1 MIGEQI
7 MHYKILEKLGVG
19 GMGEVYKAQ
28 DTNLD
33 RLVAI
38 KFLPRHLTAGVE
50 DTKRFKREAKV
61 AAALNHPNIA
71 TIYAIEELETEQQDK
86 ECFIVMEYIDGQEL
100 REKIKNSPPSGEEI
114 LQIIYQIADGLN
126 AAHKKGIVH
135 RDIKSSNIMITGE
148 GQVKLMDFGLAKLT
162 GQTMLTKTGTTMGTV
177 AYMSPE
183 QARGETV
190 DRRSDIW
197 SLGVVIYEMVTG
209 QLPFKG
215 EFDQAVIYS
224 ILNEEPDPVSTEIPP
239 EISKIISKSL
249 RKDAE
254 VRYRDTQEIISEL
267 EGFTEPSKITF
278 RRDYLKKRK
287 YVYAFISVFVLCA
300 VMLLVYWFLMPGKGG
315 VPERENSIA
324 VLPFDNIS
332 ADPEQ
337 EYFCDGMTEQI
348 ISNLAKLHRLRV
360 ISRTSVMNYKH
371 SDKTIPQIGKELN
384 VAYVLEGSVRRF
396 SNRLRI
402 TAQLISTKDDFHVW
416 SEDYDKKYQD
426 LFNIQDDI
434 SGTIASTLLE
444 KISPQETRIIKND
457 YPKNIEAYEYY
468 LKGKYLHIEKYI
480 TALNLGKIEL
490 AKGYLQTAVDMLKKS
505 ITIDRN
511 FADAYAALC
520 DVYNTYYYIYDYYH
534 SEEEKNKYW
543 NLQEAYL
550 DTALSLNP
558 KSAEA
563 IFAKRLLHQIKYKKY
578 LEVGNYEMY
587 DFELNEYYGC
597 LKKTIKYNPN
607 HEYAYRDLGG
617 FLQRRGLYQLAIKS
631 YHKSIEVN
639 PLDNFARSNLAGV
652 YFKNG
657 EFQKAESQYQDL
669 VESPPMRWTL
679 IDYSHLLITMQKFAE
694 AESILVRIK
703 KTNPKVDISFE
714 HALIYASR
722 GMEQKALATYQEDDA
737 AGIFT
742 LLGMKDRALKALSE
756 ESEKQLKRKNS
767 EYRNLLIDP
776 FFSNL
781 RAEPRF
787 QEILSKHK
795 KLYEEN
801 LKEYGDIDI

>member
-1 MIGEQI
+1 MIGKTI
-7 MHYKILEKLGVG
+7 LHYKILEKLGEG
-19 GMGEVYKAQ
+19 GMGVVYKAQ
-28 DTNLD
+28 DINLD
-33 RLVAI
+33 RPVAI

-50 DTKRFKREAKV
+50 ETKRFKREAKA
-61 AAALNHPNIA
+61 AAALNHPNLA
-71 TIYAIEELETEQQDK
+71 TIYAIEELEDEQQGK

-100 REKIKNSPPSGEEI
+100 REKIKTSPPSGKEI
-114 LQIIYQIADGLN
+114 IRITYQIAAGLN
-126 AAHKKGIVH
+126 AAHNKGIVH
-135 RDIKSSNIMITGE
+135 RDIKSSNIMITRD
-148 GQVKLMDFGLAKLT
+148 GQVKIMDFGLAKLA
-162 GQTMLTKTGTTMGTV
+162 GQTLLTKTGTTMGTV

-190 DRRSDIW
+190 DQRSDIW
-197 SLGVVIYEMVTG
+197 SLGVLIYEMVTG

-224 ILNEEPDPVSTEIPP
+224 ILNEEPAPVDTDISP
-239 EISKIISKSL
+239 ELSKIITKSL
-249 RKDAE
+249 KKDVA
-254 VRYRDTQEIISEL
+254 VRYQDTQEIILEL
-267 EGFTEPSKITF
+267 EGLAEPSPIAYKPG
-278 RRDYLKKRK
+278 YSGKRK
-287 YVYAFISVFVLCA
+287 YILATVLLLSLCVI
-300 VMLLVYWFLMPGKGG
+300 VMLTYWLLKSEQGG
-315 VPERENSIA
+315 LPEWENSIA

-348 ISNLAKLHRLRV
+348 ISNLAKLPRLKV

-402 TAQLISTKDDFHVW
+402 TAQLISTEDDFHVW
-416 SEDYDKKYQD
+416 SEDYDKEYQD
-426 LFNIQDDI
+426 LFHIQDDI
-434 SGTIASTLLE
+434 SGAIAGTLLE
-444 KISPQETRIIKND
+444 KISPQETQTIKSN
-457 YPKNIEAYEYY
+457 YPNNIEAYEYY

-480 TALNLGKIEL
+480 AALNLGKIEL
-490 AKGYLQTAVDMLKKS
+490 AKGYLQSAVDMLKKS
-505 ITIDRN
+505 ITMDRN

-534 SEEEKNKYW
+534 SEEEKNKCW
-543 NLQEAYL
+543 NLQKAYL

-563 IFAKRLLHQIKYKKY
+563 IFAKRLLHQIKYKQY
-578 LEVGNYEMY
+578 LEAGNYEMY

-639 PLDNFARSNLAGV
+639 PLDNFARSNLAGA

-657 EFQKAESQYQDL
+657 EFQKAESQYHDL
-669 VESPPMRWTL
+669 IESPPMQWTL
-679 IDYSHLLITMQKFAE
+679 IDYSHLLITVQRFAE

-703 KTNPKVDISFE
+703 KTYPRHDIRSE
-714 HALIYASR
+714 QALIYASQ
-722 GMEQKALATYQEDDA
+722 GMKQKALDTYQEDDA
-737 AGIFT
+737 AGIFA
-742 LLGMKDRALKALSE
+742 LLGMNDKALKALSE
-756 ESEKQLKRKNS
+756 RSEKQLKLKNS
-767 EYRNLLIDP
+767 EYINLQINP
-776 FFSNL
+776 FFNNL

-787 QEILSKHK
+787 QEILSEHK

-801 LKEYGDIDI
+801 LNEYEDIDL